1 MFIFFAIL
9 VTICVFLC
17 LVLALFFLLTPR
29 GTVPVNRT
37 LTALLIVFGLQIIY
51 SFMTSN
57 YAFEYFMEWHKPI
70 FLIRLTS
77 LLSGPLLFFYV
88 TVFLK
93 KKELYFDR
101 NLFHFLPFVVSLIV
115 VTVYFQH
122 VEHFVIW
129 ESNIDLYI
137 TILILVSHCFYIV
150 LSVVSLSSSKIGFKD
165 MFRNIR
171 TAPQTNWLQ
180 ILLMGFI
187 MLWMV
192 NLNSFAIYMIVQ
204 KPGWCAYTVSIFA
217 LILFL
222 FLTLLMF
229 LIMIKPDVYYVV
241 TKYRNNKVQEKDRD
255 SYLRKL
261 NPYMAE
267 QKPYLNPDIS
277 LESLAAEL
285 EINPRVLSQIINE
298 SMGKSF
304 KQYILDYR
312 IRESM
317 KILAGDKEKKLTILE
332 VLYQVGFNS
341 KSAFN
346 YQFKLYTSLTPQ
358 EYRSKCV
365 A

>member
-29 GTVPVNRT
+29 GSVPVNRT

-150 LSVVSLSSSKIGFKD
+150 LSVVSLRSSKIGFKD

-187 MLWMV
+187 ILWMV
-192 NLNSFAIYMIVQ
+192 NLNSFTIYMIVQ

-285 EINPRVLSQIINE
+285 EMNPRVLSQIINE